1 MYTMIRQLVLH
12 LQSAFVKKGLLC
24 FSQQWKAYLRE
35 NYIIYKYLTY
45 CDCPH
50 LNNGGCSELTNS
62 SVSSFVLHHFDLLN

>member
-35 NYIIYKYLTY
+35 NYII
-45 CDCPH
+45 
-50 LNNGGCSELTNS
+50 
-62 SVSSFVLHHFDLLN
+62 